1 MTFGEFVKKWSD
13 VLSLEARVVTLPIK
27 DILDNMPGDMDP
39 DVREMLAEG
48 MANMAEFGYK
58 LREDPNLTQ
67 PDDVSR
73 RTRITSNQFAP
84 RTDVVLVSRFTSVGI
99 SRRMDQD
106 ARLVRGTEWLESS
119 FLIRRICVPFSQK
132 PGRSERAE
140 AISHRTRL
148 IYILD

>member
-1 MTFGEFVKKWSD
+1 
-13 VLSLEARVVTLPIK
+13 VVTLPIK

-48 MANMAEFGYK
+48 MANMAEYGYK
-58 LREDPNLTQ
+58 LREDPTLTQ

-73 RTRITSNQFAP
+73 CLRIMSYQFPP
-84 RTDVVLVSRFTSVGI
+84 RTDVVLVNGFTSVGI

-119 FLIRRICVPFSQK
+119 FLISRICVSFSQK
-132 PGRSERAE
+132 PGRSEKVE
-140 AISHRTRL
+140 ANSHRIRQ
-148 IYILD
+148 IYIID